1 LFNRSKKRR
10 NERNYFG
17 IFVGLFY
24 RYVDELV
31 QEKQIAEAFR
41 PVGRMNAPV
50 TSGPNIFA

>member
-17 IFVGLFY
+17 IFVGIFY

-41 PVGRMNAPV
+41 PVGCMTAPV
-50 TSGPNIFA
+50 TSGPNIFV